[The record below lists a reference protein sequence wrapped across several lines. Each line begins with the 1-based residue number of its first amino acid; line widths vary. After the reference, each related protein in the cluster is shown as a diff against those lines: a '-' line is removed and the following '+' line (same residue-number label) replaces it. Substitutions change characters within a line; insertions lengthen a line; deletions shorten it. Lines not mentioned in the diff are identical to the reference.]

1 MTWRLAKATTFPV
14 PAPLVAKVTAPVP
27 KAAPLLIA
35 NVPPLIVVPPV
46 WVLAAVRVSVP
57 VPILF
62 TALTEPVPAPTKLPE

>member
-35 NVPPLIVVPPV
+35 KVPPLIVVPPV

-62 TALTEPVPAPTKLPE
+62 TMPPVPTKLPE